1 MAYSSII
8 TNSYVRIDQ
17 EPASVGHRV
26 LARTIDSLL
35 LFAYVLL
42 ISVLCGIYINL
53 TEKKEK
59 EIDLVLAIM
68 IVVCFLPALCYS
80 LLWEVF
86 NRGQSPGK
94 RFAGI
99 RVVMRDGSPPSFS
112 AYLLR
117 WVMLIIDLY
126 MSCIGLIPMI
136 LTRNNQRFGDLAGG
150 TLVVKENDFRGI
162 QLIFHEL
169 RHLTED
175 YHPIFPQAE
184 HLSLEQ
190 MNLIAETLSDKTN
203 KRSQRIH
210 QLALQARSFLKIETT
225 IPDEHFLRTLMR
237 DYQYY
242 TLEEI

>member
-26 LARTIDSLL
+26 LARTIDALLLSAYSFLISLL
-35 LFAYVLL
+35 VGVYT
-42 ISVLCGIYINL
+42 NL
-53 TEKKEK
+53 MQKE
-59 EIDLVLAIM
+59 EMDIILTLVM
-68 IVVCFLPALCYS
+68 IVCYLPALCYS

-94 RFAGI
+94 KLAGI

-150 TLVVKENDFRGI
+150 TLVIKENDFRGI

-175 YHPIFPQAE
+175 YHPVFPQAE

>member
-17 EPASVGHRV
+17 EPASFGHRV
-26 LARTIDSLL
+26 LARTIDALLLSAYSFLISLL
-35 LFAYVLL
+35 FGVYT
-42 ISVLCGIYINL
+42 NL
-53 TEKKEK
+53 MQKE
-59 EIDLVLAIM
+59 EMDIILTLVM
-68 IVVCFLPALCYS
+68 IVCYLPALCYS

-94 RFAGI
+94 KLAGI
-99 RVVMRDGSPPSFS
+99 RVVMKDGSTPSFS

-150 TLVVKENDFRGI
+150 TLVIKENDFRGI

-175 YHPIFPQAE
+175 YHPVFPQAE

-203 KRSQRIH
+203 KRSQRIY

>member
-1 MAYSSII
+1 
-8 TNSYVRIDQ
+8 
-17 EPASVGHRV
+17 
-26 LARTIDSLL
+26 
-35 LFAYVLL
+35 
-42 ISVLCGIYINL
+42 
-53 TEKKEK
+53 
-59 EIDLVLAIM
+59 M

-99 RVVMRDGSPPSFS
+99 RVVMRDGSTPSFS

>member
-26 LARTIDSLL
+26 LARTIDALLLSAYSFLISLL
-35 LFAYVLL
+35 FGVYT
-42 ISVLCGIYINL
+42 NL
-53 TEKKEK
+53 MQKE
-59 EIDLVLAIM
+59 EMDIILTIVM
-68 IVVCFLPALCYS
+68 IVCYLPALCYS
-80 LLWEVF
+80 LLWDVF

-94 RFAGI
+94 KLAGI
-99 RVVMRDGSPPSFS
+99 RVVMKDGSTPSFS

-150 TLVVKENDFRGI
+150 TLVIKENDFRGI

-175 YHPIFPQAE
+175 YHPVFPQAE
-184 HLSLEQ
+184 NLSLEQ

-225 IPDEHFLRTLMR
+225 ISDEHFLRTLMR

>member
-53 TEKKEK
+53 TEKKE
-59 EIDLVLAIM
+59 IDLVLAIM

-94 RFAGI
+94 KLAGI
-99 RVVMRDGSPPSFS
+99 RVVMRDGSTPSFS

-126 MSCIGLIPMI
+126 MSCIGLI
-136 LTRNNQRFGDLAGG
+136 Q
-150 TLVVKENDFRGI
+150 NDFRGI

>member
-26 LARTIDSLL
+26 LARTIDALLLSAYSFLISLL
-35 LFAYVLL
+35 FGVYT
-42 ISVLCGIYINL
+42 NL
-53 TEKKEK
+53 MQKE
-59 EIDLVLAIM
+59 EMDIILTLVM
-68 IVVCFLPALCYS
+68 IVCYLPALCYS

-94 RFAGI
+94 KLAGI
-99 RVVMRDGSPPSFS
+99 RVVMRDGSTPSFS

-225 IPDEHFLRTLMR
+225 IPDEHFLRILMR

>member
-53 TEKKEK
+53 TEKKE
-59 EIDLVLAIM
+59 IDLVLAIM

-94 RFAGI
+94 KLAGI

-150 TLVVKENDFRGI
+150 TLVVKENDFRWI

>member
-53 TEKKEK
+53 TEKK

-136 LTRNNQRFGDLAGG
+136 LTRNNQRLQRDRKS
-150 TLVVKENDFRGI
+150 VV
-162 QLIFHEL
+162 
-169 RHLTED
+169 
-175 YHPIFPQAE
+175 
-184 HLSLEQ
+184 
-190 MNLIAETLSDKTN
+190 
-203 KRSQRIH
+203 
-210 QLALQARSFLKIETT
+210 
-225 IPDEHFLRTLMR
+225 
-237 DYQYY
+237 
-242 TLEEI
+242 

>member
-26 LARTIDSLL
+26 LARTIDALLLSAYSFLISLL
-35 LFAYVLL
+35 FGVYT
-42 ISVLCGIYINL
+42 NL
-53 TEKKEK
+53 MQKE
-59 EIDLVLAIM
+59 EMDIILTLVM
-68 IVVCFLPALCYS
+68 IVCYLPALCYS
-80 LLWEVF
+80 LLWEIF

-94 RFAGI
+94 KLAGI
-99 RVVMRDGSPPSFS
+99 RVVMKDGSTPSFS

-117 WVMLIIDLY
+117 WLMLIIDLY

-150 TLVVKENDFRGI
+150 TLVIKENNFRGI

-175 YHPIFPQAE
+175 YHPVFPQAE
-184 HLSLEQ
+184 NLSLEQ

>member
-8 TNSYVRIDQ
+8 TDSYVRIDQ

-26 LARTIDSLL
+26 LARTIDALLLSAYSFLISLL
-35 LFAYVLL
+35 FGVYT
-42 ISVLCGIYINL
+42 NL
-53 TEKKEK
+53 MQKE
-59 EIDLVLAIM
+59 EMDIILTLVM
-68 IVVCFLPALCYS
+68 IVCYLPALCYS

-94 RFAGI
+94 KLAGI
-99 RVVMRDGSPPSFS
+99 RVVMKDGSTPSFS

-150 TLVVKENDFRGI
+150 TLVIKENDFRGI

-175 YHPIFPQAE
+175 YHPVFPQAE
-184 HLSLEQ
+184 NLSLEQ

-203 KRSQRIH
+203 KRSQRIY

>member
-26 LARTIDSLL
+26 LARTIDALLLSAYSFLISLL
-35 LFAYVLL
+35 FGVYT
-42 ISVLCGIYINL
+42 NL
-53 TEKKEK
+53 MQKE
-59 EIDLVLAIM
+59 EIDIILTLVM
-68 IVVCFLPALCYS
+68 IVCYLPALCYS
-80 LLWEVF
+80 LLWEIF

-94 RFAGI
+94 KLAGI
-99 RVVMRDGSPPSFS
+99 RVVMKDGSTPSFS

-150 TLVVKENDFRGI
+150 TLVIKENDFRGI

-175 YHPIFPQAE
+175 YHPVFPQAE
-184 HLSLEQ
+184 NLSLEQ

-203 KRSQRIH
+203 KRSQRIY

>member
-35 LFAYVLL
+35 LSAYSFL
-42 ISVLCGIYINL
+42 ISLLFGVYTNL
-53 TEKKEK
+53 MQKE
-59 EIDLVLAIM
+59 EMDIILTLVM
-68 IVVCFLPALCYS
+68 IVCYLPALCYS

-94 RFAGI
+94 KLAGI
-99 RVVMRDGSPPSFS
+99 RVVMKDGSTPSFS

-150 TLVVKENDFRGI
+150 TLVIKENDFRGI

-175 YHPIFPQAE
+175 YHPVFPQAE
-184 HLSLEQ
+184 NLSLEQ

-203 KRSQRIH
+203 KRSQRIY

>member
-17 EPASVGHRV
+17 KPASVGHRV
-26 LARTIDSLL
+26 LARTIDALLLSAYSFLISLL
-35 LFAYVLL
+35 FGVYT
-42 ISVLCGIYINL
+42 NL
-53 TEKKEK
+53 MQKE
-59 EIDLVLAIM
+59 EMDIILTLVM
-68 IVVCFLPALCYS
+68 IVCYLPALCYS
-80 LLWEVF
+80 LLWERF

-94 RFAGI
+94 KLAGI
-99 RVVMRDGSPPSFS
+99 RVVMKDGSTPSFS

-150 TLVVKENDFRGI
+150 TLVIKENDFRGI

-175 YHPIFPQAE
+175 YHPVFPQAE
-184 HLSLEQ
+184 NLSLEQ

>member
-26 LARTIDSLL
+26 LARTIDALFLSDYSFLISLL
-35 LFAYVLL
+35 FGVYT
-42 ISVLCGIYINL
+42 NL
-53 TEKKEK
+53 MQKE
-59 EIDLVLAIM
+59 EMDIILTLVM
-68 IVVCFLPALCYS
+68 IVCYLPALCYS

-94 RFAGI
+94 KLAGI
-99 RVVMRDGSPPSFS
+99 RVVMKDGSTPSFS

-150 TLVVKENDFRGI
+150 TLVIKENDFRGI

-175 YHPIFPQAE
+175 YHPVFPQAE
-184 HLSLEQ
+184 NLSLEQ

-203 KRSQRIH
+203 KRSQRIY

>member
-26 LARTIDSLL
+26 LARTIDALLLSAYSFLISLL
-35 LFAYVLL
+35 FGVYT
-42 ISVLCGIYINL
+42 NL
-53 TEKKEK
+53 MQKE
-59 EIDLVLAIM
+59 EMDIILTLVM
-68 IVVCFLPALCYS
+68 IVCYLPALCYS

-94 RFAGI
+94 KLAGI
-99 RVVMRDGSPPSFS
+99 RVVMKDGSTPSFS
-112 AYLLR
+112 AYWLR

-150 TLVVKENDFRGI
+150 TLVIKENDFRGI

-175 YHPIFPQAE
+175 YHPVFPQAE
-184 HLSLEQ
+184 NLSLEQ

-203 KRSQRIH
+203 KRSQRIY

>member
-26 LARTIDSLL
+26 LARTIDALLLSAYSFLISLL
-35 LFAYVLL
+35 FGVYT
-42 ISVLCGIYINL
+42 NL
-53 TEKKEK
+53 MQKKEMD
-59 EIDLVLAIM
+59 IILTLVM
-68 IVVCFLPALCYS
+68 IVCYLPALCYS

-94 RFAGI
+94 KLAGI
-99 RVVMRDGSPPSFS
+99 RVVMKDGSTPSFS

>member
-42 ISVLCGIYINL
+42 ISVLCSIYINL
-53 TEKKEK
+53 TEKK

-94 RFAGI
+94 KLAGI
-99 RVVMRDGSPPSFS
+99 RVVMRDGSTPSFS

>member
-35 LFAYVLL
+35 LFAYSFL
-42 ISVLCGIYINL
+42 ISLLFGVYTNL
-53 TEKKEK
+53 MQKE
-59 EIDLVLAIM
+59 EMDIILTLVM
-68 IVVCFLPALCYS
+68 IVCYLPALCYS

-94 RFAGI
+94 KLAGI
-99 RVVMRDGSPPSFS
+99 RVVMKDGSTPSFS

-150 TLVVKENDFRGI
+150 TLVIKENDFRGI

>member
-26 LARTIDSLL
+26 LARTIDALLLSAYSFLISLL
-35 LFAYVLL
+35 FGVYT
-42 ISVLCGIYINL
+42 NL
-53 TEKKEK
+53 MQKE
-59 EIDLVLAIM
+59 EMDIILTLVM
-68 IVVCFLPALCYS
+68 IVCYLPALCYS
-80 LLWEVF
+80 LLWEIF

-94 RFAGI
+94 KLAGI
-99 RVVMRDGSPPSFS
+99 RVVMKDGSTPSFS

-150 TLVVKENDFRGI
+150 TLVIKENDFRGI

-175 YHPIFPQAE
+175 YHPVFPQAE
-184 HLSLEQ
+184 NLSLEQ

-225 IPDEHFLRTLMR
+225 IPDEHFLRTLMC

>member
-8 TNSYVRIDQ
+8 TNSYVQIDQ
-17 EPASVGHRV
+17 EPASIGSRI
-26 LARTIDSLL
+26 LARIIDSLL
-35 LFAYVLL
+35 LFAYLFVISLL
-42 ISVLCGIYINL
+42 FRIYTNFTDI
-53 TEKKEK
+53 KEL
-59 EIDLVLAIM
+59 DLVLSLAI
-68 IVVCFLPALCYS
+68 IVCYLPALCYS

-94 RFAGI
+94 KLAGI
-99 RVVMRDGSPPSFS
+99 RVVMKDGSTPSFS

-117 WVMLIIDLY
+117 WLLLLVDLH
-126 MSCIGLIPMI
+126 MSFIGLIPII

-150 TLVVKENDFRGI
+150 TLVIKENDFRGI

-175 YHPIFPQAE
+175 YHPVFPQAE

-190 MNLIAETLSDKTN
+190 MNLIAETLSDTSS
-203 KRSQRIH
+203 KRPQRIH

-225 IPDEHFLRTLMR
+225 LPDEPFLRTLMR

-242 TLEEI
+242 ALEEI

>member
-1 MAYSSII
+1 
-8 TNSYVRIDQ
+8 
-17 EPASVGHRV
+17 
-26 LARTIDSLL
+26 
-35 LFAYVLL
+35 
-42 ISVLCGIYINL
+42 
-53 TEKKEK
+53 
-59 EIDLVLAIM
+59 
-68 IVVCFLPALCYS
+68 
-80 LLWEVF
+80 
-86 NRGQSPGK
+86 
-94 RFAGI
+94 
-99 RVVMRDGSPPSFS
+99 
-112 AYLLR
+112 
-117 WVMLIIDLY
+117 MLIIDLY

-150 TLVVKENDFRGI
+150 TLVIKENDFRGI

-175 YHPIFPQAE
+175 YHPVFPQAE
-184 HLSLEQ
+184 NLSLEQ
-190 MNLIAETLSDKTN
+190 MNLIAETLSDRTN